1 MALPSSGVMKAS
13 MIQAELKETGSWSI
27 NAPTSRKLAK
37 VPTGTIKFSDFY
49 GKSAENSIT
58 FWLRNIVDWGLYYGW
73 GGDKLVLETEDGKV
87 PRVSICGHEFDLV
100 KSNAYADETSDNF
113 AFSCDRDI
121 DINNV
126 NYGVKIECTLPSG
139 EVLKTGVVKWNHIYD
154 STNHSYGTHGV
165 ITGTSFM
172 FGAPWDETAEDK
184 NGYEK
189 FQKAVNSATDWDHRI
204 DLKFKVTIYEY
215 LVFIVNKLF
224 RGWF

>member
-13 MIQAELKETGSWSI
+13 MIQTELKETGSWSI

-49 GKSAENSIT
+49 GKSAENSVT
-58 FWLRNIVDWGLYYGW
+58 FWLRNIVDWGFYYGW

-87 PRVSICGHEFDLV
+87 PRVSICGHEFDLI
-100 KSNAYADETSDNF
+100 KSNAYADETSDSF
-113 AFSCDRDI
+113 GFSCGQDI
-121 DINNV
+121 SISNV
-126 NYGVKIECTLPSG
+126 NYGVKIECVLPNG
-139 EVLKTGVVKWNHIYD
+139 KTLKTDIQKYTTIHDGRHNGYGEQGVV
-154 STNHSYGTHGV
+154 SGSSY
-165 ITGTSFM
+165 M
-172 FGAPWDETAEDK
+172 FGMDGAYD
-184 NGYEK
+184 

>member
-13 MIQAELKETGSWSI
+13 MIQTELKETGSWSI

-37 VPTGTIKFSDFY
+37 VPSGTIKFSDFY

-58 FWLRNIVDWGLYYGW
+58 FWLRNIVNLGFYYGW

-100 KSNAYADETSDNF
+100 KSSAYADETNDAF
-113 AFSCDRDI
+113 GFSCNKDVNI
-121 DINNV
+121 TGV
-126 NYGVKIECTLPSG
+126 NYGVKMECTLPNG
-139 EVLKTGVVKWNHIYD
+139 ETLKTDINNYTTIHDGYYNGYGEHGVV
-154 STNHSYGTHGV
+154 SGSSY
-165 ITGTSFM
+165 M
-172 FGAPWDETAEDK
+172 FGMDGA
-184 NGYEK
+184 YE
-189 FQKAVNSATDWDHRI
+189 FQRAVSSATDWDHRI

>member
-49 GKSAENSIT
+49 GKSAENSVT
-58 FWLRNIVDWGLYYGW
+58 FWLRNIVNLGFYYGW

-100 KSNAYADETSDNF
+100 KSNAYADETNDAF
-113 AFSCDRDI
+113 GFSCNKDVNI
-121 DINNV
+121 TGV
-126 NYGVKIECTLPSG
+126 NYGVKMECTLPNG
-139 EVLKTGVVKWNHIYD
+139 ETLKTDINNYTTIHDGYYNGYGEHGVV
-154 STNHSYGTHGV
+154 SGSSY
-165 ITGTSFM
+165 M
-172 FGAPWDETAEDK
+172 FGMDGA
-184 NGYEK
+184 YE
-189 FQKAVNSATDWDHRI
+189 FQRAVSSATDWDHRI

-215 LVFIVNKLF
+215 
-224 RGWF
+224 